1 MAGKEWMTMKD
12 PFEKTAAYTGAKMPA
27 ADPGETLLSAAAAAP
42 SASGSDYPGSVLR
55 RGSAGPSVG
64 VLQARLNA
72 LRAQVYPSL
81 AFLQVDGRY
90 GSGTEETV
98 RRYQALVGLVPDGI
112 TGRATWDRVQADYN
126 ALPVEPADAYPGRA
140 LARGSSGPAVANKQ
154 ARLARLGAFY
164 TGIGTLSADGRY
176 GDATAAAARRFQRQ
190 FGLTPDEVIGKAT
203 WDKIVAVDNALRQG
217 TRTRVQT
224 AYPGLMQ
231 RGAAGDGVRFLQDYL
246 NRVRAAAGGS
256 WPVLTVDGRYGSATV
271 QAVTAFQRANGLA
284 ADGKA
289 GRQTW
294 DTLFAAYN
302 RAIG

>member
-1 MAGKEWMTMKD
+1 
-12 PFEKTAAYTGAKMPA
+12 MP
-27 ADPGETLLSAAAAAP
+27 LWLAP
-42 SASGSDYPGSVLR
+42 
-55 RGSAGPSVG
+55 
-64 VLQARLNA
+64 
-72 LRAQVYPSL
+72 
-81 AFLQVDGRY
+81 
-90 GSGTEETV
+90 
-98 RRYQALVGLVPDGI
+98 
-112 TGRATWDRVQADYN
+112 
-126 ALPVEPADAYPGRA
+126 
-140 LARGSSGPAVANKQ
+140 
-154 ARLARLGAFY
+154 LGA
-164 TGIGTLSADGRY
+164 
-176 GDATAAAARRFQRQ
+176 
-190 FGLTPDEVIGKAT
+190 
-203 WDKIVAVDNALRQG
+203 
-217 TRTRVQT
+217 